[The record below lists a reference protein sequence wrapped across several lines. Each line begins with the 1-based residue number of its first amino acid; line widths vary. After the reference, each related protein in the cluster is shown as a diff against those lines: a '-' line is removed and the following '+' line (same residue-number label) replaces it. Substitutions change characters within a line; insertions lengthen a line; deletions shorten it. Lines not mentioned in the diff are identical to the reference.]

1 MYWFAALLFFIG
13 VLAYGYSISNQVK
26 LAHTAGCGS
35 CPKQNSGS
43 L

>member
-1 MYWFAALLFFIG
+1 MYWLAIVLFFIG

-26 LAHTAGCGS
+26 LAPTAGCGS
-35 CPKQNSGS
+35 CPKQTENS